1 MATRVRRGTTL
12 EGRENSIG
20 EEDEVEVGEEERE
33 LEEEVKEDEK
43 SGKGVDISK
52 QASSRNISKSCS
64 PPRFPNS
71 SFSSVNIFV

>member
-1 MATRVRRGTTL
+1 M
-12 EGRENSIG
+12 
-20 EEDEVEVGEEERE
+20 EVGEEDRE

-64 PPRFPNS
+64 PPRFPKS
-71 SFSSVNIFV
+71 SFSSVNISLQCEGDVQVSYLWEPIGEK

>member
-12 EGRENSIG
+12 EGRENSI
-20 EEDEVEVGEEERE
+20 GEEERE

>member
-20 EEDEVEVGEEERE
+20 EEDEVEVGERE

>member
-20 EEDEVEVGEEERE
+20 EEDEVEV
-33 LEEEVKEDEK
+33 EEEVKEDEK